1 MKSPSIVEGVIVKQ
15 IQQRTDIV
23 RAFIVIAT
31 LLAVYAGRADVKLPS
46 IFSDH
51 MVLQSAEQA
60 PVWGQ
65 ADASED
71 VAVTFNGHSY
81 TAKAGAEGRWMLFIH
96 LKDTPAG
103 PFEMQVSGKNRI
115 VIRDVAVGQVWLAS
129 GQSNM
134 ERMLKQTA
142 GAEREIAGS
151 ANPLI
156 RQFKIPRTAAEAPAR
171 DCTGEWVLAGP
182 ATAAEFTAVGYYF
195 AKRLHA
201 DLGVPVGIIN
211 ATWGG
216 TFSEAWTSAGGI
228 AQIPSL
234 ASGNDLRKKLR
245 QEYPGQ
251 IKTFAEQFTAWLRET
266 GRADRPFDPA
276 PFLAEPVGPEGWV
289 SVTLPGKVAA
299 PGLPEC
305 GAFWLR
311 REVDVPAAAIPA
323 GLNVLFGE
331 LKGFETVYWNG
342 KKITETTL
350 EQFTGEGMPRLCG
363 IAPQRIK
370 PGKNTLALRVFA
382 PAEAPSFRSNPQA
395 FNAGAASLA
404 GTWQAKAEFAL
415 PKLVS
420 PPPPKPPRRPV
431 SQLASEPFN
440 GMIAPIIPYRLAGV
454 IWYQG
459 EANRG
464 RAWEYREAFPLLV
477 KDWRKQWGREDLP
490 FYFCQLAN
498 FLEKKDAPS
507 ESEWAETREAQ
518 SLALALPATGQA
530 VLIDIG
536 EAKDIHPLNKRD
548 VGERLARIAL
558 ARDYGKSIVFSG
570 PVYRSMTV
578 EGKTIRVT
586 FSHAERG
593 LAARQLPARYD
604 VRMQTG
610 ETAPLIRNSPGSEL
624 EGFAVCGADRK
635 WVWANAKI
643 EGDSAVV
650 WSGAVQKPV
659 AVRYGW
665 ADNPT
670 CNLINGD
677 GLPAAPFRTDDFPLI
692 TKGNVF
698 GPTS

>member
-1 MKSPSIVEGVIVKQ
+1 MNPKQ
-15 IQQRTDIV
+15 KKT
-23 RAFIVIAT
+23 RAVVSLSFAIMGT
-31 LLAVYAGRADVKLPS
+31 LLAAHASRADVKLPS

-51 MVLQSAEQA
+51 MVLQAAEQV

-65 ADASED
+65 ADASEE
-71 VAVTFNGHSY
+71 VTVTFNGQSY
-81 TAKAGAEGRWMLFIH
+81 TVKAGVEGRWSLLMN
-96 LKDTPAG
+96 LKGTAAG

-115 VIRDVAVGQVWLAS
+115 TIRDVVVGQVWLAS

-134 ERMLKQTA
+134 ERLLKQTA

-151 ANPLI
+151 ANPMI
-156 RQFKIPRTAAEAPAR
+156 RQFKIPRTAADAPAR
-171 DCTGEWVLAGP
+171 DCKGEWVLAGP
-182 ATAAEFTAVGYYF
+182 ATSADFTAVGYYF
-195 AKRLHA
+195 AKRLQG
-201 DLGVPVGIIN
+201 DLGAPVGIIN
-211 ATWGG
+211 STWGG
-216 TFSEAWTSAGGI
+216 TFSEAWTSVEGI

-251 IKTFAEQFTAWLRET
+251 IKAFAEQFTAWMRET
-266 GRADRPFDPA
+266 GRADRPSDPA
-276 PFLAEPVGPEGWV
+276 PFLAEPVNPEGWV

-305 GAFWLR
+305 GAIWLR
-311 REVDVPAAAIPA
+311 REVDVPPAAIPA
-323 GLNVLFGE
+323 GMNVLFGE

-342 KKITETTL
+342 KKISATTL
-350 EQFTGEGMPRLCG
+350 DKFTGEGMPRLCG
-363 IAPQRIK
+363 IAPQLIR

-395 FNAGAASLA
+395 FNAGAVSLV

-415 PKLVS
+415 SKLDS
-420 PPPPKPPRRPV
+420 PPPPSPPRRPV
-431 SQLASEPFN
+431 SQLASELFN
-440 GMIAPIIPYRLAGV
+440 GMIAPLIPFRLAGV

-464 RAWEYREAFPLLV
+464 RAWEYREAFPLLI
-477 KDWRKQWGREDLP
+477 KDWRKQWGRDDLP

-498 FLEKKDAPS
+498 FLEKKDTPS

-518 SLALALPATGQA
+518 SMALALPATGQA

-536 EAKDIHPLNKRD
+536 EAKDIHPLNKRE

-558 ARDYGKSIVFSG
+558 ARDYGKGIVFSG
-570 PVYRSMTV
+570 PVYQSMAA

-586 FSHAERG
+586 FSHMERG
-593 LAARQLPARYD
+593 LAARPLPARYD
-604 VRMQTG
+604 VRTQTG
-610 ETAPLIRNSPGSEL
+610 ESAPLIRNCPGNEL
-624 EGFAVCGADRK
+624 EGFAISGADRK
-635 WVWANAKI
+635 WMWANAKI
-643 EGDSAVV
+643 EGDSVVV
-650 WSGAVQKPV
+650 WSDAVQKPV
-659 AVRYGW
+659 AIRYGW

-670 CNLINGD
+670 CNLFNGE
-677 GLPAAPFRTDDFPLI
+677 GLPASPFRTDDFPLI

-698 GPTS
+698 GPSS